1 MKIDVTSDDLLER
14 LKSLHPLM
22 IDLSL
27 ERVRGLLDKLG
38 RPQDSLPNV
47 IHVAGTNG
55 KGSTI
60 AFMQAILNAAGMRV
74 HTYTS
79 PHLVR
84 FHERIQ
90 LAGDDGVTRPI
101 SEPALVDVLSR
112 VSAVN
117 ADAPM
122 TFFEITTAAALLSFS
137 ECPADVVLLEVGLG
151 GRLDATN
158 VVDRPAMTVITPVSI
173 DHADK
178 LGDTLDKIAFEKAGI
193 LKPSVPAVVGPQP
206 PAALAAICAVAD
218 RVGAK
223 LYKHGQHHDAYE
235 ERGRLVLQRQDSLL
249 DLPMPSLVGRNQ
261 VINAGVALAAV
272 LTTFGDDVPVSALEQ
287 GLTNARWPARFTRI
301 CSSPFGP
308 QPGAETELWL
318 DGGHNPAA
326 ATVLAQTLGDLEER
340 SPKPVYLIVAMM
352 AQKDAAG
359 FLAPFRGIV
368 KGIRTVT
375 IPGEQNAM
383 SAAALCGQAVALG
396 FTAGPAAS
404 VASAVA
410 EIETDWPGPKRIVI
424 CGSLYLA
431 GHVLGQA
438 GMGTSNDGQF

>member
-1 MKIDVTSDDLLER
+1 MTSDDLLER

-27 ERVRGLLDKLG
+27 DRVCGLLDKLG
-38 RPQDSLPNV
+38 RPQNSLPNV

-60 AFMQAILNAAGMRV
+60 AFMQALLSAAGMRV

-101 SEPALVDVLSR
+101 SEQALVDVLSR

-122 TFFEITTAAALLSFS
+122 TFFEITTAAALLAFS
-137 ECPADVVLLEVGLG
+137 ECTADVVLLEVGLG

-158 VVDRPAMTVITPVSI
+158 VVGRPAMTVITPVSI

-178 LGDTLDKIAFEKAGI
+178 LGDTLEKIAFEKAGI

-206 PAALAAICAVAD
+206 PAALAAICAAAD
-218 RVGAK
+218 LVEAK
-223 LYKHGQHHDAYE
+223 LYKHGEHHDAFE
-235 ERGRLVLQRQDSLL
+235 ERGRLIFQREHSLL

-272 LTTFGDDVPVSALEQ
+272 LTTFGDGIPMSALEQ
-287 GLTNARWPARFTRI
+287 GMTKAHWPARFTRI
-301 CSSPFGP
+301 CSLPLGS
-308 QPGAETELWL
+308 QLGAETEIWL

-326 ATVLAQTLGDLEER
+326 AAALAQTLGDLEER
-340 SPKPVYLIVAMM
+340 SPKPVHLVVAMM

-375 IPGEQNAM
+375 IPNEPNAM
-383 SAAALCGQAVALG
+383 SAAALCGHAVASG
-396 FTAGPAAS
+396 FTASPAES
-404 VASAVA
+404 VESAVT
-410 EIETDWPGPKRIVI
+410 EIESDWPGPKRILI

-431 GHVLGQA
+431 GQVLSKTGFS
-438 GMGTSNDGQF
+438 MSNDGQA